1 MFLDNRNPCFWKF
14 HVMVPFDTFLVN
26 CLFDPACVAVGILS
40 SKTNQ
45 LMKEGG
51 CWIKWLFQ
59 SRTLHLEERLLNFQ
73 FLPANNFCFHCWL
86 LHHPY
91 CCFLHTSTGG
101 ENLDLSICLD
111 HTHAQFWLLKRICEP
126 KLVNM
131 HGLPFSWTMVTN
143 CAPSREIWLIP
154 LQKNC

>member
-1 MFLDNRNPCFWKF
+1 MAHFYPHCFGKTFCCSWLLYSSPLVMFLDNGNPCFWKF
-14 HVMVPFDTFLVN
+14 HFMVPFDTFLVN

-73 FLPANNFCFHCWL
+73 FLPANNFWFHCWL

-91 CCFLHTSTGG
+91 CCFLHTSTAGK
-101 ENLDLSICLD
+101 NLDLSICLD
-111 HTHAQFWLLKRICEP
+111 HTQRCP
-126 KLVNM
+126 VLV
-131 HGLPFSWTMVTN
+131 T
-143 CAPSREIWLIP
+143 
-154 LQKNC
+154 